1 MAAKGTTKT
10 AENDT
15 TDEVTDEVSDLF
27 ADMEIEEEVTASR
40 GGGRQH
46 TAEVLRIREELE
58 KMVEQGDEA
67 AARSFKNVN
76 SDNREEF
83 ARKIRSAG
91 KISPEIKVATRLDS
105 DKGKLFWGPADVI
118 DRRSVK
124 R

>member
-1 MAAKGTTKT
+1 MATKAAT
-10 AENDT
+10 KAQETEDQ
-15 TDEVTDEVSDLF
+15 VSDLF

-58 KMVEQGDEA
+58 KMVAEGDEA
-67 AARSFKNVN
+67 AARSFRNVTAE
-76 SDNREEF
+76 NREDY

-91 KISPEIKVATRLDS
+91 KIHPEIKVATRLDS

-118 DRRSVK
+118 ERRSVK